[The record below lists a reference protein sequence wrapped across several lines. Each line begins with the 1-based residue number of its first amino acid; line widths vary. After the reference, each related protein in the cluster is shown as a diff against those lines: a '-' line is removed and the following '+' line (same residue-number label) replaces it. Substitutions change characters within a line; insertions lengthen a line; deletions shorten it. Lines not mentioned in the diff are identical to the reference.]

1 MRRYQDVTYASA
13 YSLVQNFHDAKDI
26 AQEVWIKVYR
36 GLATYDSNRHFGAWL
51 YGISKRCAID
61 WLRSRQRLSVEGLSA
76 AVNIPDPR
84 PQPDEE
90 QEKKELCEMVQQA
103 LSSLSEVNRETTILY
118 YINGYSQKDISGFLG
133 VPLGTV
139 KRRLHDSRKLLER
152 WTYLKVDKK
161 GMYGKE

>member
-1 MRRYQDVTYASA
+1 
-13 YSLVQNFHDAKDI
+13 
-26 AQEVWIKVYR
+26 
-36 GLATYDSNRHFGAWL
+36 
-51 YGISKRCAID
+51 
-61 WLRSRQRLSVEGLSA
+61 
-76 AVNIPDPR
+76 
-84 PQPDEE
+84 
-90 QEKKELCEMVQQA
+90 MVQQA